1 MTGLDRFF
9 EGMRT
14 SASGLAAER
23 VRMNVI
29 AQNIAG
35 ATITRTPEGGPY
47 VRREVLFEP
56 LVGPDGRYAGVKA
69 AGISRDTKT
78 EFVRIHDPNHAHAD
92 AQGYVTLPNVN
103 NLREMADMITA
114 MRSYES
120 NLRSQQ
126 GFAQMAN
133 RALELARSN

>member
-35 ATITRTPEGGPY
+35 STITRTPEGGPY
-47 VRREVLFEP
+47 KRREVLFEP
-56 LVGPDGRYAGVKA
+56 LVADDGRYQGVRA
-69 AGISRDTKT
+69 SGISIDTTT
-78 EFVRIHDPNHAHAD
+78 ESVRIHDPSHAHAD

-114 MRSYES
+114 MRSFEA
-120 NLRSQQ
+120 NLTAQQ
-126 GFAQMAN
+126 GFARMATQ
-133 RALELARSN
+133 ALQLARPS